1 MQHNCERKKSENV
14 SNLSKILKRFSY
26 VEHMKFSIIWP
37 STWVWFKQRNNP
49 STFDA
54 ATSCI
59 LVDWV
64 STPFV
69 FNIIQKFLLKCVYYI
84 WFECRTKWENKKCS
98 TAKNWALWTNS
109 VPMNTQWMILTQYEW
124 TKCIHNQK
132 YGWKHLIVDFHSCK
146 LHNHYCGHALI
157 PRKKNP
163 TWFYVISMQRI
174 KMWSENW
181 LLKWE
186 WNSVPGTQCAP
197 FFNGKNE

>member
-14 SNLSKILKRFSY
+14 SNLSKLLKRFSY

-37 STWVWFKQRNNP
+37 STWAWFNQRNNP
-49 STFDA
+49 SKFDA

-157 PRKKNP
+157 PRKKKKSNLILCY
-163 TWFYVISMQRI
+163 FNAENQNVIWKLI
-174 KMWSENW
+174 VKMRMEHN
-181 LLKWE
+181 
-186 WNSVPGTQCAP
+186 V